1 MPKNKKGNATKD
13 AVIDGSGSNSQ
24 AVKQRQR
31 RPHQNNDTSSKY
43 LNTSKDK
50 GNNESSSSSSSDEQT
65 SAFKL
70 DSAASTANKPQIP
83 GNVIRNLVVFSLL
96 LLIVPILVYFASL
109 RYVFV
114 GATAASAIVA
124 VVAANLVLGVFVYVA
139 WNEELDDVRAPADK
153 RKGEKAR
160 SVAVKRKAKTN

>member
-13 AVIDGSGSNSQ
+13 AIIDGSGSNSP

-31 RPHQNNDTSSKY
+31 HPHQNNDTASKY
-43 LNTSKDK
+43 LNTSKGK
-50 GNNESSSSSSSDEQT
+50 GNNESSSSSDEQI
-65 SAFKL
+65 SAFEL

-139 WNEELDDVRAPADK
+139 WNEELDDVRVPADK
-153 RKGEKAR
+153 RKGENAR
-160 SVAVKRKAKTN
+160 SVAAKRKAKTN